1 MKITSSIALVA
12 LTAFLFIVADVQ
24 GQTIPR
30 GPLASP
36 SVMDSASSSPPPP
49 PPAREGTAEFAFV
62 GTTGNSSTQTIGLN
76 GTYIVRPEAW
86 VLTTSASYVRNE
98 SEGETT
104 ANAVMLGFRAQRAF
118 SPRLAAFTEYAY
130 FRDRFAG
137 VLNRNSVVG
146 GVSYKVV
153 DEARHLLSID
163 GGLGYLNE
171 RRLVP
176 PSVSSAVYAAG
187 SNYRLKISET
197 AAFTDDFRFTGTF
210 AEAGDWRISHVA
222 GVTARLTT
230 LLSLKVSN
238 TIRYANRPVT
248 GFRHTDT
255 TTSVALV
262 AKF

>member
-1 MKITSSIALVA
+1 MKTTSFAALAA
-12 LTAFLFIVADVQ
+12 LLAILLASPDAL

-36 SVMDSASSSPPPP
+36 PAMDPAPPPP

-62 GTTGNSSTQTIGLN
+62 GTTGNSSTQTIGLS
-76 GTYIVRPEAW
+76 GTYIVRPDAW
-86 VLTTSASYVRNE
+86 VITSSASYVRNE

-104 ANAVMLGFRAQRAF
+104 ANALQFGFRGQRTF
-118 SPRLAAFTEYAY
+118 TPRLAAFGEYTY

-137 VLNRNSVVG
+137 VSNRNSLVA
-146 GVSYKVV
+146 GVSYKLV
-153 DEARHLLSID
+153 DTARHLFFVD

-176 PSVSSAVYAAG
+176 PSVSTGVYAAG
-187 SNYRLKISET
+187 SGYRLKISET
-197 AAFTDDFRFTGTF
+197 ATFTDDFRFTGTF
-210 AEAGDWRISHVA
+210 AEAEDWRISHVA
-222 GVTARLTT
+222 AVTARLTT

-238 TIRYANRPVT
+238 TIRFANRPVE
-248 GFRHTDT
+248 GFEKTDT
-255 TTSVALV
+255 TTAVALV